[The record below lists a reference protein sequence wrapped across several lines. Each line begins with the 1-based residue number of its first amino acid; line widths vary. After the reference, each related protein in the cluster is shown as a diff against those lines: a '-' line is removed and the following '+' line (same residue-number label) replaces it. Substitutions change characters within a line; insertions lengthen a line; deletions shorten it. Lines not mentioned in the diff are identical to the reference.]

1 MGRLLAI
8 VGGGVWLVAIA
19 AMAVAVHWSE
29 KPRVVPPLASVP
41 KLLRDMNSQ
50 RAARGFKE
58 GEAWAVRKVETAH
71 HVLVVNVDAASVG
84 NAQKIAT
91 EIVTPVLD
99 RGFDEVLVYVWGT
112 HRHKPYADRRVQ
124 WTPKGG
130 YSELVIGD

>member
-8 VGGGVWLVAIA
+8 VGGGVWLVVIASLAI
-19 AMAVAVHWSE
+19 AVHWSD

-41 KLLRDMNSQ
+41 KLLRDLNTQ
-50 RAARGFKE
+50 QAKTFKE
-58 GEAWAVRKVETAH
+58 GEAWAVRKVESAH
-71 HVLVVNVDAASVG
+71 HVLVVNVDADRVG

-112 HRHKPYADRRVQ
+112 HKHRPYADRRVQ